1 MVCSNPVT
9 NVMSQSS
16 PVHIPTAINAGF
28 SILLFG
34 VFAYMQRNQTRV
46 IRGTLATS
54 SVASAFATN
63 TTSRRPTT
71 AS

>member
-1 MVCSNPVT
+1 MVCTNPVS

-28 SILLFG
+28 SVILFAA
-34 VFAYMQRNQTRV
+34 FAYMQRNQTRV

-54 SVASAFATN
+54 SSASAFN
-63 TTSRRPTT
+63 TTSRPPRT
-71 AS
+71 AA